1 MTLDSNQ
8 IIGGLIG
15 LGLVAKGIAEW
26 WLRAKGVNG
35 SKPAVERGCLLGDA
49 AHDELKHL
57 ITEQCRDNN
66 NKLIEV
72 LAILRE
78 RK

>member
-26 WLRAKGVNG
+26 WLRAKMTR
-35 SKPAVERGCLLGDA
+35 PTAERGCLYGDV
-49 AHDELKHL
+49 AHEELKRL
-57 ITEQCRDNN
+57 IIEQCKGTND
-66 NKLIEV
+66 KLIEV
-72 LAILRE
+72 LAILKE